1 MRRGNRVVSRPSVR
15 FRIAEAVRE
24 RFERDLERFSEIL
37 DPERRVS
44 EVQGLKQNALHRRD
58 QLGAVWTNR
67 FCNRATGI
75 VKAGLDEIME
85 VRSATA
91 VAA

>member
-15 FRIAEAVRE
+15 FRIAEAARD
-24 RFERDLERFSEIL
+24 RFERDLERFSKIP

-44 EVQGLKQNALHRRD
+44 EVQGLKQDVLYRRN
-58 QLGAVWTNR
+58 QFGAGWTDR
-67 FCNRATGI
+67 FCNHASGI
-75 VKAGLDEIME
+75 VKAGLDEITE
-85 VRSATA
+85 ARSATA